1 MDAVQPRTPKAIL
14 KEWRDRERQLD
25 DDPLSDDLEA
35 LQGRI
40 AALRDEHH
48 RAVEARKDE
57 ADELRRLKP

>member
-1 MDAVQPRTPKAIL
+1 MDAVEPRTPESIL

-25 DDPLSDDLEA
+25 DQPSDDLEA

-48 RAVEARKDE
+48 RAMDARKGE
-57 ADELRRLKP
+57 ADELRRVKP